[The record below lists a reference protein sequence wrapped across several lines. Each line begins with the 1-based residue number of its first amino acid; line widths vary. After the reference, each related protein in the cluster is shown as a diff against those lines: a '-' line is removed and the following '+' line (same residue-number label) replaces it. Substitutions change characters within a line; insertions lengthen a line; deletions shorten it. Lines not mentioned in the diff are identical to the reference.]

1 MPVTRQ
7 FVVQWDHFTETGR
20 QACPTWNHGSN
31 NSIYYC
37 SFVPEVYIVISFWT
51 AAVMPPRTNLY
62 EVWFVMTRP

>member
-7 FVVQWDHFTETGR
+7 FVVQWDHFAETGR
-20 QACPTWNHGSN
+20 QACSTRNHGSN

-37 SFVPEVYIVISFWT
+37 SFVPEVYIVISF
-51 AAVMPPRTNLY
+51 PPRTNLY